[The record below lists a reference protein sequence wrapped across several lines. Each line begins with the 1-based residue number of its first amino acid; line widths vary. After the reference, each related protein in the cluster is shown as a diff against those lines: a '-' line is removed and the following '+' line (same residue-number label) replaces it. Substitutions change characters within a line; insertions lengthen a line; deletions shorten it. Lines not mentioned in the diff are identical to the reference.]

1 MGGASIGQSLCYG
14 FRYAPSHGR
23 WQSCGRLWEG
33 VLMVSHLKG
42 GQGRDPED
50 LEFSAWVLWGCGIAM
65 LIILIVAALLQ

>member
-1 MGGASIGQSLCYG
+1 
-14 FRYAPSHGR
+14 
-23 WQSCGRLWEG
+23 
-33 VLMVSHLKG
+33 MVSHLKG